1 MERST
6 ATPPVIKNPWNDTMD
21 NVLSAEVKKQGRST
35 VQWKPIAQA
44 VNKVKPSNRQEVT
57 TMACR
62 RRWARLEKGVKRG
75 WSEKET
81 TWLTESVKSC
91 ASRSDAVERFVEVTV
106 RRTGEAPRL
115 TRDKSSTRYKRS
127 EPRNS

>member
-6 ATPPVIKNPWNDTMD
+6 ATPPVIKDPWNDTMD
-21 NVLSAEVKKQGRST
+21 DTLSAEVKKQGRST
-35 VQWKPIAQA
+35 VHWKPVAQA
-44 VNKVKPSNRQEVT
+44 VNKVKPPTRQEVT

-62 RRWARLEKGVKRG
+62 RRWARLEKGVKRS

-106 RRTGEAPRL
+106 RVREKHLDGR
-115 TRDKSSTRYKRS
+115 RDKSSTRYKRS